1 MEGLTIRQ
9 AVEMAINTE
18 RLGAEFYNDLKK
30 KYSDDKD
37 LADIFE
43 RLSKDEKV
51 HEAQF
56 RNLLDNPPSE
66 TTTDTD
72 STAQQFLQATAFSKY
87 FREGSLEKI
96 ESPEE
101 ALGKALNFEKATLQ
115 YYEALRD
122 IIGSN
127 DKLQAIIDAEK
138 DHVVTLM
145 RVITSD
151 ARFRSLQDRW

>member
-1 MEGLTIRQ
+1 MEGLTVRQ

-18 RLGAEFYNDLKK
+18 KLGAEFYSNLKE
-30 KYSDDKD
+30 KYASDQK
-37 LADIFE
+37 LAEIFE

-56 RNLLDNPPSE
+56 RNLLDDPPKE
-66 TTTDTD
+66 TDTD
-72 STAQQFLQATAFSKY
+72 TTAQQFLQAAAFSKY
-87 FREGSLEKI
+87 FKEGSLENI
-96 ESPEE
+96 GSEEE

-122 IIGSN
+122 IIGTN
-127 DKLQAIIDAEK
+127 DKLEAIIDAEK

>member
-1 MEGLTIRQ
+1 MEGLTVRR

-18 RLGAEFYNDLKK
+18 KIGADFYSKLSQQYAEDAE
-30 KYSDDKD
+30 
-37 LADIFE
+37 LARIFE

-56 RNLLDNPPSE
+56 RALLDDAPGRPAV
-66 TTTDTD
+66 D
-72 STAQQFLQATAFSKY
+72 SDSPAQQFLQATAFSKY
-87 FREGSLEKI
+87 FNEGSLSKI
-96 ESPEE
+96 ESAEE

-122 IIGSN
+122 IMGNS

-145 RVITSD
+145 RVIVSD